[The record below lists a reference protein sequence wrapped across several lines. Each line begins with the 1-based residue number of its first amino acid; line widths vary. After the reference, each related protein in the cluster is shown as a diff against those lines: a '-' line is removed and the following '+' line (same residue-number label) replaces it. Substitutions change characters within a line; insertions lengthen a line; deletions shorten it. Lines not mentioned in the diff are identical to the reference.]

1 MSLGG
6 IILPETSGLSLEDL
20 HCISV
25 PGGSK
30 AWFWVRKGDVF
41 LWQASCLSPLEGPL
55 ARGNADF
62 WILLKFCC
70 CFCRP
75 CHVSFLSLAMIAD
88 EIEVISL

>member
-25 PGGSK
+25 PGCSK

-55 ARGNADF
+55 ARGSADCLLDPAK
-62 WILLKFCC
+62 ILLLFLQAVTLIFLK
-70 CFCRP
+70 P
-75 CHVSFLSLAMIAD
+75 CYD
-88 EIEVISL
+88 C